1 MSHGS
6 PCRAGRSEVSTKV
19 SDQDFFFD
27 EDDSGS
33 AGKRAAKGSGGAKA
47 SAVAPAQAATPTAA
61 GSSVF
66 DQNITMAVA
75 ALLMIIALLIGVI
88 LGFFLGQS
96 TAAPAVVSTIPAAT
110 GTDTGAGASPAP
122 LSPEQMNQG
131 LPAGHV
137 PIDQGAATGTPTP

>member
-1 MSHGS
+1 MSHDL

-33 AGKRAAKGSGGAKA
+33 AGKPSAKGSTGAKVAAAA
-47 SAVAPAQAATPTAA
+47 SAKATTPAAAAP
-61 GSSVF
+61 SIF

-96 TAAPAVVSTIPAAT
+96 TAAPTAVSTIPAASGT
-110 GTDTGAGASPAP
+110 GTGATPAP
-122 LSPEQMNQG
+122 LTPEQMNQG

-137 PIDQGAATGTPTP
+137 PVDQGAATGTPTP